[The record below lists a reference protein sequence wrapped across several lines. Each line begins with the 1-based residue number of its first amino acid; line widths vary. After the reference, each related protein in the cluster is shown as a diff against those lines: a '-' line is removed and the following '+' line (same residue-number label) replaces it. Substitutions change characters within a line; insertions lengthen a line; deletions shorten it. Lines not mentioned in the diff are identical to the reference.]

1 MTRTTERRSGPRL
14 ERADLRTVYLLGAV
28 SAVKG
33 LSLIVIAEAIA
44 EGIPALTAG
53 GETLR
58 DAVLWGLGGAL
69 LRAGSSWASTVIS
82 SRAAVGV
89 KEDLRQRLAVTAL
102 DDSSGVSGSTAVLA
116 TRGLDQLDEYY
127 RSVLPALTNVAV
139 IPLLLGARILFAD
152 WLSALIIVLTIPL
165 VPVFMALI
173 GMHTRDKVEEASTAL
188 GRLSDNLVELAR
200 GLPVLIGLGRVEEQT
215 KTLRTISD
223 DYRATTMQTLR
234 TAFMSSL
241 ALELISTISVALV
254 AVTIGIRLI
263 GGSLTLE
270 IGLLVLI
277 LAPECFAPFREVGAA
292 FHAAQDGRAAL
303 ARAREFVAR
312 PVPASILATGAE
324 VTGAEVRGA
333 VVRGAVVRVDHVTLH
348 FAGRSE
354 PTLNDFSA
362 AFAHNRTTLVAGQTG
377 SGKSSVLALLGG
389 QLASN
394 ADGYELAGS
403 VSGVDVRR
411 IAWVSQHPQTV
422 SDSVREELALYGGNT
437 SPHLAVRVDAV
448 LAELGLAGLAD
459 ADPAR
464 LSPGELRRLALG
476 RAVLRVDDGATLM
489 LLDEPTAHLDA
500 ESALIVERMIERL
513 TGTVTIV
520 IATHEQGLAALASSV
535 ITLGETTRL
544 REVEQ
549 ATGPVERS
557 QSGEIEPVPERESAV
572 LAKTRTW
579 GTVRSLWEFLSPSRG
594 SFIFAV
600 LLGTLS
606 ALFAVSLTAVSGW
619 LIVRASQEPAIM
631 YLLVAI
637 IGVRFFGIGR
647 SSLRYAER
655 LCAHNSIFQAATEL
669 RIRLWQALGRNGI
682 TSRGLF
688 RGSTAV
694 DYLVG
699 ATDDVRDLSYRAVMP
714 PLVAACVGLAS
725 LIAAAL
731 LYAPA
736 LWVLLVLFAVCL
748 VLVPAVTMLVDKSFS
763 QQQHILQSAL
773 LTRFV
778 AMLGA
783 SRDLRT
789 NAIDGQVRTSI
800 ARVDAELGVA
810 ARRGAW
816 ALGLGHALTVLG
828 CCLAAMG
835 MLVVCA
841 PFVVSGGLPLELA
854 AVFVLLPLAL
864 IESMAA
870 VVDAVQL
877 WPSLAAALAKVADF
891 VGDDIPEA
899 MDGRTVDLEAIGH
912 ETISS
917 PVHSLEFSGVTAGWP
932 GSAAPTFSDVSFR
945 AVAGEWVM
953 VEGPSGSGKSTLL
966 AVALGFLQ
974 PRDGRVLLDGRAS
987 SNYSGSELRRHVTW
1001 CPQEGH
1007 LFDSTLRGNLLISR
1021 ARGDAP
1027 SEPEMI
1033 EALERVGLGSF
1044 VGSLQNGL
1052 DTRVGS
1058 EGEQLSGGQRQRVAV
1073 ARAFLAGG
1081 DIVLLDEPTAHLDA
1095 DAAESLVT
1103 DLRIALS
1110 DKIVI
1115 LVTHHC
1121 IEAQAGDV
1129 RVRLAASTAT
1139 AGRAARMFEEPVAV

>member
-1 MTRTTERRSGPRL
+1 MTRSTERRRRPRL

-44 EGIPALTAG
+44 RGISALPAG

-58 DAVLWGLGGAL
+58 DAVLWGVGGAL
-69 LRAGSSWASTVIS
+69 LRAGSSWASTVVS

-102 DDSSGVSGSTAVLA
+102 SDSSGVSGSTAVLA

-127 RSVLPALTNVAV
+127 RSVLPAMTNVAV

-152 WLSALIIVLTIPL
+152 WLSALIIVVTIPL

-173 GMHTRDKVEEASTAL
+173 GMHTRDKVDAASTAL

-312 PVPASILATGAE
+312 PTPATILVTGTE
-324 VTGAEVRGA
+324 VTGAEVIGA
-333 VVRGAVVRVDHVTLH
+333 EVRVDHVTLH

-362 AFAHNRTTLVAGQTG
+362 TFAHNRTTLVAGQTG

-394 ADGYELAGS
+394 TDGYELAGS
-403 VSGVDVRR
+403 VSGVDLRR

-422 SDSVREELALYGGNT
+422 SASVREELALYGGNT
-437 SPHLAVRVDAV
+437 SPELAVRVDAV

-513 TGTVTIV
+513 CGTVTIV
-520 IATHEQGLAALASSV
+520 IATHEHGLAELASSV
-535 ITLGETTRL
+535 ITLGETSRL

-549 ATGPVERS
+549 ATGPLDRVRR
-557 QSGEIEPVPERESAV
+557 GEIEPEPDRESADPV
-572 LAKTRTW
+572 KAQTW
-579 GTVRSLWEFLSPSRG
+579 GTVRALWEFLSPSRAT
-594 SFIFAV
+594 FVFAV

-669 RIRLWQALGRNGI
+669 RVRLWRALGRNGI

-714 PLVAACVGLAS
+714 PLVAACVGIAS
-725 LIAAAL
+725 IIAVAL
-731 LYAPA
+731 LYAPV

-748 VLVPAVTMLVDKSFS
+748 GVVPVVTVLVDRSFS
-763 QQQHILQSAL
+763 QRQHTLQSAL

-789 NAIDGQVRTSI
+789 NAIDGRVRRSI
-800 ARVDAELGVA
+800 AEVDAELGAA

-841 PFVVSGGLPLELA
+841 PFVLSGGLAVELA

-877 WPSLAAALAKVADF
+877 WPSLAAALAKVAGF
-891 VGDDIPEA
+891 VGDEIPESMEGQA
-899 MDGRTVDLEAIGH
+899 ADLETIGR

-917 PVHSLEFSGVTAGWP
+917 PVRTLEFSGVTAGWP
-932 GSAAPTFSDVSFR
+932 GVVAPTFSDVSFR

-974 PRDGRVLLDGRAS
+974 PRDGRLLVDGRAS

-1033 EALERVGLGSF
+1033 AALERVGLGSF
-1044 VGSLQNGL
+1044 VASLQNGL

-1073 ARAFLAGG
+1073 ARALLAGG

-1095 DAAESLVT
+1095 DAAESLMT

-1110 DKIVI
+1110 DTIVI
-1115 LVTHHC
+1115 LVTHHSV
-1121 IEAQAGDV
+1121 EAKTGDV

-1139 AGRAARMFEEPVAV
+1139 DRHPARMFEQPVAV